1 MAVSSAT
8 SPTSGGTN
16 IDVNGIV
23 NKLMAVEERP
33 LTALKSKEAS
43 YQAKI
48 SAFGLVKGALSAFQT
63 SLQGL
68 NSVHKFQANVATSSD
83 PSVFTATAVNSASVG
98 SHSIAVNSLAQ
109 GQRLAAAGV
118 EKSGTPIGSGTL
130 TFDFGSVA
138 EGEFIPNVGKYR
150 TGTLDNAFVSNK
162 TIPATL
168 GATITGASTFTPA
181 SSSSGI
187 IPAGTFTINGESVGE
202 IDLLDANSPNHKALN
217 IAEAFDKAYVKSGG
231 TPGTFTAAAGNII
244 KTADNARSPTFGV
257 TGSAPNAEKAAS
269 NVKALASLVGLSPS
283 QLGTQQTFGNST
295 VEVPSTVGL
304 SVGDKISGGGFP
316 KDTVVDEIIDATHFA
331 ASATGTAIG
340 KDDSKEYQGVKLN
353 TSSVSSSR
361 TVVIGAGSSSLEGI
375 RDAINASKI
384 DVTASIVN
392 DGSSSPYRLV
402 LNSDKIGADTNMK
415 ISVGGG
421 DQALSKLL
429 THDPVGAQKLTEI
442 AAGQNTSLTVDGI
455 EVTKKTNS
463 INDVIQGIT
472 LNLLKPSTSPVLL
485 GVERDTGAI
494 KESVEKFVKSYNDL
508 KKVTSDL
515 TAYNPATRKGA
526 ALQGDSAMRSLE
538 SQIDR
543 IIGTPLG
550 TPKGSLTTLSQIGV
564 SKQTD
569 GTLSIDSGKLDAA
582 INNKFGEVAGLFA
595 AIGKPTDPLVSYSS
609 IGAAT
614 KSGTYDVSISA
625 LASQGVSTGNVN
637 VNTGS
642 TTIDSG
648 TKINVQL
655 DGVSAA
661 VALTPG
667 TYTGDALA
675 KMLQSAINGTAAFST
690 TGKTVNAYINR
701 NGVLNVISNSYGSTS
716 SVKLGNVP
724 EDGSTQNQQLLNSGT
739 SAATFMGMAVNRTGS
754 NVAGMINGQLATG
767 VGQLLTSNEGD
778 SKDLQ
783 IKIEGGSLGARGT
796 VNYTQGY
803 AQKLNDFANHALGGS
818 GLLTG
823 RIDGL
828 SSSVK
833 GISKER
839 DTINARLTSV
849 EQRYRRQYTKLDA
862 SLDSMHSTSNYLSQ
876 QLAKM

>member
-8 SPTSGGTN
+8 SLTSGGTN

-23 NKLMAVEERP
+23 NKLMAVEQKP
-33 LTALKSKEAS
+33 LTALNNKEAS

-83 PSVFTATAVNSASVG
+83 PSVFTATAMNSASVG
-98 SHSIAVNSLAQ
+98 SHSISVNSLAQ
-109 GQRLAAAGV
+109 GQRLAAAGI
-118 EKSGTPIGSGTL
+118 EKSDTPLGSGTL
-130 TFDFGSVA
+130 TFDFGKVA
-138 EGEFIPNVGKYR
+138 EGVFTPNVGKYR
-150 TGTLDNAFVSNK
+150 TGTLDNALVSNK
-162 TIPATL
+162 TIPATP
-168 GATITGASTFTPA
+168 GATLTGASTFTPA
-181 SSSSGI
+181 SNSSGI

-202 IDLLDANSPNHKALN
+202 IDLLDADSPNHKAIN
-217 IAEAFDKAYVKSGG
+217 IAEAFDEAYVKSGG
-231 TPGTFTAAAGNII
+231 TRGTFTAAAGNII
-244 KTADNARSPTFGV
+244 KAADNARSPTFGV

-269 NVKALASLVGLSPS
+269 NVKALASLVGLSPR

-295 VEVPSTVGL
+295 VEVASTASL

-340 KDDSKEYQGVKLN
+340 KDDSKEYQGAKLN

-361 TVVIGAGSSSLEGI
+361 TIMIDAGSSSLEGI

-384 DVTASIVN
+384 NVTASIVN
-392 DGSSSPYRLV
+392 DGSASPNRLV
-402 LNSDKIGADTNMK
+402 LNSDKIGADTNLK

-421 DQALSKLL
+421 DPALSKLL
-429 THDPVGAQKLTEI
+429 THDPVGAQKLSEI
-442 AAGQNTSLTVDGI
+442 AAAQDTSLTVDGI
-455 EVTKKTNS
+455 EVRKKTNS

-472 LNLLKPSTSPVLL
+472 LNLLKPSTSPVSL

-494 KESVEKFVKSYNDL
+494 KESVEEFVKTYNEL
-508 KKVTSDL
+508 KKVTADL

-564 SKQTD
+564 SKQSN
-569 GTLSIDSGKLDAA
+569 GTLAIDSNKLNTA
-582 INNKFGEVAGLFA
+582 INTKFSEVAGLFA
-595 AIGKPTDPLVSYSS
+595 AIGKTTDPLVNFKSTAST
-609 IGAAT
+609 T

-625 LASQGVSTGNVN
+625 LASQGVTTGNVN
-637 VNTGS
+637 VNAGS
-642 TTIDSG
+642 TTISSG
-648 TKINVQL
+648 TKVNVEL
-655 DGVSAA
+655 DGASAA
-661 VALTPG
+661 VALAPG
-667 TYTGDALA
+667 TYTGDTLA
-675 KMLQSAINGTAAFST
+675 KMLQSAINSTEAFST
-690 TGKTVNAYINR
+690 TGKTVNTYVNR
-701 NGVLNVISNSYGSTS
+701 NGGLSIVSNAYGSTS
-716 SVKLGNVP
+716 SVRLGDAP
-724 EDGSTQNQQLLNSGT
+724 GASSTQNQQLLSSGT
-739 SAATFMGMAVNRTGS
+739 SAATFMGAAINKTGS
-754 NVAGMINGQLATG
+754 NVAGMINGQPATG
-767 VGQLLTSNEGD
+767 AGQLLTSKDGD
-778 SKDLQ
+778 SNGLAVQ
-783 IKIEGGSLGARGT
+783 IEGGSLGARGE

-839 DTINARLTSV
+839 DTINTRLTSV

-862 SLDSMHSTSNYLSQ
+862 SLDNMHATSNYLSQ